1 MAVSANAATFG
12 WAASV
17 SQNPTYTPL
26 GSVQSIGDF
35 SMNFATIDVSV
46 MGAATSRDY
55 IAGKKSAT
63 FTITVLLDH
72 SDHSVIMANH
82 TSGVPGMFLIDFKDG
97 RVAGSALITG
107 LTFSGEQDSASSCT
121 ITGQVVGDVVI
132 TATPA

>member
-12 WAASV
+12 WAAAI
-17 SQNPTYTPL
+17 SQTPTYVTL

-46 MGAATSRDY
+46 MGTDVSRDY

-72 SDHSVIMANH
+72 SAHGLILGNH

-97 RVAGSALITG
+97 RVAGTALITG
-107 LTFSGEQDSASSCT
+107 LTFSAEQDSASSCT

-132 TATPA
+132 SATP